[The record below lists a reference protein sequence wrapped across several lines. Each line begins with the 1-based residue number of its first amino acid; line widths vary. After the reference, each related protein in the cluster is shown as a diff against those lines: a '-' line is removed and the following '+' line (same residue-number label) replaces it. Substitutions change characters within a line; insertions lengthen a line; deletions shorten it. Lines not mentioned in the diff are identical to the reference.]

1 MNVQRKTE
9 VKDPTWTFRG
19 SKDKKCFKHIKVCD
33 LRGGAFLTGK
43 SHFTFKL
50 TRRCQVVN
58 ADYLLVIVDPLVTV
72 HEDGCHARGGAV
84 DGNN

>member
-43 SHFTFKL
+43 KSFYFEAHKKVPS
-50 TRRCQVVN
+50 C
-58 ADYLLVIVDPLVTV
+58 
-72 HEDGCHARGGAV
+72 
-84 DGNN
+84 